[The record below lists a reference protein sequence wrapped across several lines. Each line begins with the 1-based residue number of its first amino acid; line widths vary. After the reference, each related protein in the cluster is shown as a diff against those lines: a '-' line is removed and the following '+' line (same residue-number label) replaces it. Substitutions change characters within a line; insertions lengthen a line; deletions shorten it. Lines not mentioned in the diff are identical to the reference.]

1 MDFCGVTDKGIV
13 RKQNQDVFLA
23 EEISLINAVLLTV
36 CDGMGGAKAGNV
48 ASRMALD
55 LFREKMIERLDP
67 FMTAKS
73 AAKTMRKA
81 VTEVNTALFEKNV
94 KDPACRG
101 MGTTLVA
108 ALVTESWTLVLNVGD
123 SRAYKVTSDGITQI
137 TKDHSVV
144 EDLIDRGDI
153 SRYEALHHPN
163 RHLITR
169 ALGTAR
175 GIEPDVFQPELKE
188 GDSILLC
195 SDGLTNLV
203 GDQELL
209 YEVLKTQDVK
219 ESCEQLIKLALIR
232 GAPDNVTAVL
242 LRR

>member
-81 VTEVNTALFEKNV
+81 VTEVNTALF
-94 KDPACRG
+94 
-101 MGTTLVA
+101 
-108 ALVTESWTLVLNVGD
+108 
-123 SRAYKVTSDGITQI
+123 
-137 TKDHSVV
+137 
-144 EDLIDRGDI
+144 
-153 SRYEALHHPN
+153 
-163 RHLITR
+163 
-169 ALGTAR
+169 
-175 GIEPDVFQPELKE
+175 
-188 GDSILLC
+188 
-195 SDGLTNLV
+195 
-203 GDQELL
+203 
-209 YEVLKTQDVK
+209 
-219 ESCEQLIKLALIR
+219 
-232 GAPDNVTAVL
+232 
-242 LRR
+242 

>member
-13 RKQNQDVFLA
+13 RKQNQDVFLT
-23 EEISLINAVLLTV
+23 EYLSLLSASLLIV

-55 LFREKMIERLDP
+55 LFREKLVARLDP
-67 FMTAKS
+67 FMSMRS
-73 AAKTMRKA
+73 ASTVMRKA
-81 VTEVNTALFEKNV
+81 LAEVNGEIYKKNLS
-94 KDPACRG
+94 DPACAG

-108 ALVTESWTLVLNVGD
+108 ALVTDSWTTVINVGD
-123 SRAYKVTSDGITQI
+123 SRAYRISQNGIKQI

-169 ALGTAR
+169 ALGTA
-175 GIEPDVFQPELKE
+175 PDIVPDIFHPEL
-188 GDSILLC
+188 GDGEHLLLC
-195 SDGLTNLV
+195 SDGLTNQV

-209 YEVLKTQDVK
+209 YEVLKTPDIH

-242 LRR
+242 LKK

>member
-55 LFREKMIERLDP
+55 LFREKMIDRLDP
-67 FMTAKS
+67 FMTVKTV
-73 AAKTMRKA
+73 AKTMRKA
-81 VTEVNTALFEKNV
+81 VTEVNTALYEKNIN
-94 KDPACRG
+94 DPACRG

-108 ALVTESWTLVLNVGD
+108 ALVTEAWTLVLNVGD
-123 SRAYKVTSDGITQI
+123 SRAYKVNAEGISQI

-175 GIEPDVFQPELKE
+175 GIDPDVFQPEMKE

-242 LRR
+242 LRK

>member
-23 EEISLINAVLLTV
+23 EQINLLNAVLLTV

-48 ASRMALD
+48 ASSMALD
-55 LFREKMIERLDP
+55 LFREKLIDRLDP
-67 FMTAKS
+67 FMTPKTV
-73 AAKTMRKA
+73 AKTMRKA
-81 VTEVNTALFEKNV
+81 ITEVNTALYRKNLD
-94 KDPACRG
+94 DPSCRG

-108 ALVTESWTLVLNVGD
+108 ALVAESWTIVLNVGD
-123 SRAYKVTSDGITQI
+123 SRAYHISSEGITQI

-169 ALGTAR
+169 ALGTAQD
-175 GIEPDVFQPELKE
+175 IVPDVFYPELKE
-188 GDSILLC
+188 GEHILLC

-209 YEVLKTQDVK
+209 YEVLKTQDVN

-242 LRR
+242 LRK